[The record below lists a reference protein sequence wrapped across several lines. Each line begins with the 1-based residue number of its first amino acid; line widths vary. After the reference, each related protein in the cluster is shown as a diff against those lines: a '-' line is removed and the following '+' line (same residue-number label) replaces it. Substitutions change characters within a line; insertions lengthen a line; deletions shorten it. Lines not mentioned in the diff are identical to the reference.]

1 MSEDDFESIG
11 SLVTE
16 MNGEDL
22 AAIQSNV
29 SIRRHFFQ
37 FVAQPQCICRRSNS
51 NRLIVVIRD
60 FFNNNKWRM
69 AM

>member
-29 SIRRHFFQ
+29 SIYDVISFNLSLSLNA
-37 FVAQPQCICRRSNS
+37 FVVG
-51 NRLIVVIRD
+51 LTVID
-60 FFNNNKWRM
+60 LQS
-69 AM
+69 